1 MGEASQKTYTFYL
14 SLPSLIYWILH
25 VAILRRALG
34 SATVLLP
41 VGRAQREMLGGK
53 AVEAVFV
60 LADHGVQDVLQKPR
74 RRVRPVDPL
83 CAIQSLGVNLVLH
96 HTPHE
101 ALDHRG
107 EALLS
112 DNRRLSVAPRPV
124 FLMADPPR
132 GGVALQLLAD
142 VIKAPGIFSSASSYV
157 ESMVR
162 LLILFAQRNNGH
174 VDDALWHHHSI
185 VEHDCRQSST
195 IV

>member
-1 MGEASQKTYTFYL
+1 MGEASQKTYTYYL
-14 SLPSLIYWILH
+14 SLSSLIYSILR
-25 VAILRRALG
+25 VAILRRI
-34 SATVLLP
+34 VLLP

-53 AVEAVFV
+53 AVEAVVV
-60 LADHGVQDVLQKPR
+60 LADHGVQDVLTKPR

-83 CAIQSLGVNLVLH
+83 CAIQSLGVNLALPQ
-96 HTPHE
+96 TPHE

-112 DNRRLSVAPRPV
+112 DNRLLSVAPRPV

-142 VIKAPGIFSSASSYV
+142 VIKAPCLFQALRHPV

-162 LLILFAQRNNGH
+162 LVLFFAQRDNGH